1 MSFSPQLVYFLDR
14 LSGFSTNIFKL
25 QTQGSP
31 DAGPNTITRITLPA
45 NALLNTRSFKLHFLA
60 SCNASTSTGG
70 RLPADL
76 STLVERVEVSAGGVQ
91 LSQGT
96 NFYNTLV
103 NAKAAIQ
110 GSRCD
115 SVTGHSELVRANKF
129 DGVSL
134 TTTQSEV
141 YDSTFATSNTAQTGT
156 QTFGPGTPHV
166 IDKWEGF
173 LGTCEP
179 KILDAA
185 ILPDLVVSIYWAD
198 NSVLASAGSVVTDTA
213 FATQA
218 SPAAN
223 YVIKNVHASIETIG
237 LADSVYDNMVSSMIA
252 SKGFVEIPFK
262 QYFSF
267 SNTHTGSSRFTVA
280 TQSLDRLWTAWR
292 TDGYNL
298 LGAPQPV
305 AGYGFGNEEKSVA
318 IATSGV
324 TIATG
329 SFAITAHG
337 YSVGQA
343 LTYRTGGGTAAAP
356 LVDGSVVYVKTVS
369 SADAFIIAATPGG
382 AAQVLTATGNSSQ
395 YFQTNISPSA
405 YRGVFDTSGD
415 KYLTKYQKFTEPGAD
430 GALKYQFQLNGAYY
444 PQYPASMEDMYQITK
459 NSLPGPVKYGL
470 TKEQLRTS
478 YFVQC
483 IRLNMPD
490 SEYSRLVSGLDTRSV
505 SLNGYVNTTGT
516 LTADPNLMIFAECT
530 SCLRV
535 GAGRQLEI
543 II

>member
-1 MSFSPQLVYFLDR
+1 MSYSPQLVYFLDR

-25 QTQGSP
+25 MPNGNA
-31 DAGPNTITRITLPA
+31 DAAPNSITRITLPA

-60 SCNASTSTGG
+60 SCNASASTGG

-129 DGVSL
+129 DGKTIGNTTDEGANAAATDSEVYGS
-134 TTTQSEV
+134 TFSTDGDQSTTQSFN
-141 YDSTFATSNTAQTGT
+141 SA
-156 QTFGPGTPHV
+156 TPHV

-198 NSVLASAGSVVTDTA
+198 NSVLASAGSANKHSTFIVQSA
-213 FATQA
+213 
-218 SPAAN
+218 PAAQ

-280 TQSLDRLWTAWR
+280 TQSLDRIWTAWR
-292 TDGYNL
+292 NDGYST
-298 LGAPQPV
+298 LGPPQPV
-305 AGYGFGNEEKSVA
+305 PGYSTAAGSAAG
-318 IATSGV
+318 
-324 TIATG
+324 TIAG
-329 SFAITAHG
+329 ASITAAQLNTLVNSATAGLSDYGGMHG
-337 YSVGQA
+337 
-343 LTYRTGGGTAAAP
+343 TG
-356 LVDGSVVYVKTVS
+356 
-369 SADAFIIAATPGG
+369 
-382 AAQVLTATGNSSQ
+382 AQE
-395 YFQTNISPSA
+395 
-405 YRGVFDTSGD
+405 
-415 KYLTKYQKFTEPGAD
+415 KYLTKFQKFTEQGTD

-444 PQYPASMEDMYQITK
+444 PQYPAGMEDMYQITK
-459 NSLPGPVKYGL
+459 NSLPGAVKYGL
-470 TKEQLRTS
+470 TKEQLRDS

-483 IRLNMPD
+483 VRLNMPD
-490 SEYSRLVSGLDTRSV
+490 SEFSRQVSGLDTRSV
-505 SLNGYVNTTGT
+505 SLNGYVNTTGE
-516 LTADPNLMIFAECT
+516 LTEYANLMIFAECT

-535 GAGRQLEI
+535 GAGRQLEVVI
-543 II
+543 

>member
-1 MSFSPQLVYFLDR
+1 MSYSPNLVYFLDR

-25 QTQGSP
+25 MPSGST
-31 DAGPNTITRITLPA
+31 DAAPNSITRITLPA

-60 SCNASTSTGG
+60 SCDAKASTGG

-129 DGVSL
+129 DGK
-134 TTTQSEV
+134 TIGAEGGATAATDSEV
-141 YDSTFATSNTAQTGT
+141 YGSTFATSGDQSTT
-156 QTFGPGTPHV
+156 QSFNEATPHV

-185 ILPDLVVSIYWAD
+185 ILPDLVVTIYWAD
-198 NSVLASAGSVVTDTA
+198 STVLASAGN
-213 FATQA
+213 ATKHSTFIAQG
-218 SPAAN
+218 SPAAQ

-280 TQSLDRLWTAWR
+280 TQSLDRIWTAWR
-292 TDGYNL
+292 ADGYNV
-298 LGAPQPV
+298 LGPPQAVPGYSTA
-305 AGYGFGNEEKSVA
+305 AGSVA
-318 IATSGV
+318 
-324 TIATG
+324 
-329 SFAITAHG
+329 
-337 YSVGQA
+337 
-343 LTYRTGGGTAAAP
+343 
-356 LVDGSVVYVKTVS
+356 
-369 SADAFIIAATPGG
+369 AATAGSPTD
-382 AAQVLTATGNSSQ
+382 AELNAVLTRL
-395 YFQTNISPSA
+395 SA
-405 YRGVFDTSGD
+405 YGGMHETGAQE
-415 KYLTKYQKFTEPGAD
+415 KYLTKFQKFSEPGAD
-430 GALKYQFQLNGAYY
+430 GVLKYQFQLNGAYY

-470 TKEQLRTS
+470 TKEQLRNS

-490 SEYSRLVSGLDTRSV
+490 SEFSRTVSGLDTRSV

-516 LTADPNLMIFAECT
+516 LSSNPNLMIFAECT

-535 GAGRQLEI
+535 GAARQLEVI
-543 II
+543 I

>member
-1 MSFSPQLVYFLDR
+1 MSYSPSLLYFVER
-14 LSGFSTNIFKL
+14 LSGYSTNIFKL
-25 QTQGSP
+25 MASGSP
-31 DAGPNTITRITLPA
+31 DAAPNSITRITLPA
-45 NALLNTRSFKLHFLA
+45 NALLNTRSFKLHFRA
-60 SCNASTSTGG
+60 SCVDAPSTGG

-76 STLVERVEVSAGGVQ
+76 STLIERVEVSAGGVQ

-115 SVTGHSELVRANKF
+115 SVTGHSELVRSNKF
-129 DGVSL
+129 DG
-134 TTTQSEV
+134 
-141 YDSTFATSNTAQTGT
+141 STVIATATAGADEIYAT
-156 QTFGPGTPHV
+156 GTPHV

-198 NSVLASAGSVVTDTA
+198 NSVLASCKQADTHANFIVAPDAG
-213 FATQA
+213 
-218 SPAAN
+218 AAAA
-223 YVIKNVHASIETIG
+223 YEIKDIHASIETIG

-267 SNTHTGSSRFTVA
+267 SNTHTGASRFTVA
-280 TQSLDRLWTAWR
+280 TQSLDRIWTAWR
-292 TDGYNL
+292 ADGYNT
-298 LGAPQPV
+298 LGAPSPV
-305 AGYGFGNEEKSVA
+305 P
-318 IATSGV
+318 
-324 TIATG
+324 
-329 SFAITAHG
+329 G
-337 YSVGQA
+337 YS
-343 LTYRTGGGTAAAP
+343 TAAGTDSNTTDITD
-356 LVDGSVVYVKTVS
+356 LLSDY
-369 SADAFIIAATPGG
+369 GG
-382 AAQVLTATGNSSQ
+382 MHGTGAQE
-395 YFQTNISPSA
+395 
-405 YRGVFDTSGD
+405 
-415 KYLTKYQKFTEPGAD
+415 KYLTKFQKFSEPGAD

-459 NSLPGPVKYGL
+459 NSLPGQMKYGL
-470 TKEQLRTS
+470 TKEQLRDS

-483 IRLNMPD
+483 VRLNMPD
-490 SEYSRLVSGLDTRSV
+490 SEYSRLVSGLDTRSC
-505 SLNGYVNTTGT
+505 SLNGYVNTTGQ
-516 LTADPNLMIFAECT
+516 LTADSNLMIFAECT

-535 GAGRQLEI
+535 GVGKQLEI

>member
-1 MSFSPQLVYFLDR
+1 MSYSPQLVYFLDK
-14 LSGFSTNIFKL
+14 LSGFSTNVFKL
-25 QTQGSP
+25 MPNGST
-31 DAGPNTITRITLPA
+31 DASPNQITRITLPA
-45 NALLNTRSFKLHFLA
+45 NALLNTRSFKLHFRA
-60 SCNASTSTGG
+60 SAAPGGSKGG
-70 RLPADL
+70 RLPADI

-115 SVTGHSELVRANKF
+115 SVTGHSELVRSNKF
-129 DGVSL
+129 DGTVVNANAGDSENY
-134 TTTQSEV
+134 TT
-141 YDSTFATSNTAQTGT
+141 
-156 QTFGPGTPHV
+156 GTPHV

-198 NSVLASAGSVVTDTA
+198 NTVLASCKQNTTFGLFTII
-213 FATQA
+213 
-218 SPAAN
+218 PAAGAAAL
-223 YVIKNVHASIETIG
+223 YSISDIHASIETIG
-237 LADSVYDNMVSSMIA
+237 LADAVYDNMVSSMIA

-280 TQSLDRLWTAWR
+280 TQSLDRIWSAWR
-292 TDGYNL
+292 ADGYNTQ
-298 LGAPQPV
+298 GAPQPV
-305 AGYGFGNEEKSVA
+305 P
-318 IATSGV
+318 
-324 TIATG
+324 
-329 SFAITAHG
+329 G
-337 YSVGQA
+337 YSTAAGH
-343 LTYRTGGGTAAAP
+343 TGGADAAAN
-356 LVDGSVVYVKTVS
+356 K
-369 SADAFIIAATPGG
+369 AAILALPGLLSDYGGMHGTG
-382 AAQVLTATGNSSQ
+382 AQE
-395 YFQTNISPSA
+395 
-405 YRGVFDTSGD
+405 

-444 PQYPASMEDMYQITK
+444 PQYPAGMEDMYQITK
-459 NSLPGPVKYGL
+459 NSLPGSIKYGL
-470 TKEQLRTS
+470 TKEQYRDV

-490 SEYSRLVSGLDTRSV
+490 SEFSRTISGLDTRSV

-516 LTADPNLMIFAECT
+516 LSTDPNLMIFAECT
-530 SCLRV
+530 SSLRV

>member
-1 MSFSPQLVYFLDR
+1 MSYSPQLVYFLER

-25 QTQGSP
+25 MPQGSP
-31 DAGPNTITRITLPA
+31 DAAPNSITRITLPA
-45 NALLNTRSFKLHFLA
+45 NALLNTRSFKLHFRA
-60 SCNASTSTGG
+60 SCVAGSSVGG

-76 STLVERVEVSAGGVQ
+76 STLIERVEVSAGGVQ

-115 SVTGHSELVRANKF
+115 SVTGHSELVFNNKF
-129 DGVSL
+129 DGSNVGAAAGDDETY
-134 TTTQSEV
+134 TT
-141 YDSTFATSNTAQTGT
+141 
-156 QTFGPGTPHV
+156 GTPHV

-198 NSVLASAGSVVTDTA
+198 NSVLASCKQADTFANFCIAPTAG
-213 FATQA
+213 A
-218 SPAAN
+218 SAV
-223 YVIKNVHASIETIG
+223 YEIKDIHASIETIG

-267 SNTHTGSSRFTVA
+267 SNTHTGASRFTVA

-292 TDGYNL
+292 ASDYNT
-298 LGAPQPV
+298 LGAPQAVP
-305 AGYGFGNEEKSVA
+305 GYGFGDIDRTVPIVQAN
-318 IATSGV
+318 I

-329 SFAITAHG
+329 SFAVATHG
-337 YSVGQA
+337 FVVGQA
-343 LTYRTGGGTAAAP
+343 LTYRDGGGAQAATP
-356 LVDGSVVYVKTVS
+356 LFDGRVVYVKTVT
-369 SADAFIIAATPGG
+369 DASNFIISATPGG
-382 AAQVLTATGNSSQ
+382 AALVLTNDGNDAQ
-395 YFQTNISPSA
+395 YFQTSAAPSD
-405 YRGVFDTSGD
+405 YRGVHGTAGD
-415 KYLTKYQKFTEPGAD
+415 KYLSKYQKFSEPGAS

-444 PQYPASMEDMYQITK
+444 PQYPAETEDMYQITK
-459 NSLPGPVKYGL
+459 NSLPGSVKYDL
-470 TKEQLRTS
+470 TVEQLRDS

-490 SEYSRLVSGLDTRSV
+490 SEFSRTVSGLDTRSV

-516 LTADPNLMIFAECT
+516 LATDPNLMIFAECT
-530 SCLRV
+530 SSLRV
-535 GAGRQLEI
+535 GAGRQIEI

>member
-1 MSFSPQLVYFLDR
+1 MSYSPQLVYFLDK
-14 LSGFSTNIFKL
+14 LSSFSTNVFKL
-25 QTQGSP
+25 MPNGST
-31 DAGPNTITRITLPA
+31 DASPNQITRITLPA
-45 NALLNTRSFKLHFLA
+45 NALLNTRSFKLHFR
-60 SCNASTSTGG
+60 ASTTGVG
-70 RLPADL
+70 ARLPADL

-129 DGVSL
+129 DGSAVGASAGDDETY
-134 TTTQSEV
+134 TT
-141 YDSTFATSNTAQTGT
+141 
-156 QTFGPGTPHV
+156 GTPHV

-198 NSVLASAGSVVTDTA
+198 NTVLASCKQNTTYPLFIAAPDAG
-213 FATQA
+213 A
-218 SPAAN
+218 SAA
-223 YVIKNVHASIETIG
+223 YSISDIHASIETIG
-237 LADSVYDNMVSSMIA
+237 LADAVYDNMVSSMIA

-292 TDGYNL
+292 ATGYNT

-305 AGYGFGNEEKSVA
+305 PGYSEGAGRATNTTVAGNAQANIIAGINDA
-318 IATSGV
+318 IAGLSSYGGMHG
-324 TIATG
+324 TG
-329 SFAITAHG
+329 
-337 YSVGQA
+337 
-343 LTYRTGGGTAAAP
+343 
-356 LVDGSVVYVKTVS
+356 
-369 SADAFIIAATPGG
+369 
-382 AAQVLTATGNSSQ
+382 AQE
-395 YFQTNISPSA
+395 
-405 YRGVFDTSGD
+405 

-444 PQYPASMEDMYQITK
+444 PQYPAGMEDMYQITK
-459 NSLPGPVKYGL
+459 NSLPGSIKYGL
-470 TKEQLRTS
+470 TKEQLRDS

-490 SEYSRLVSGLDTRSV
+490 SEFSRTISGLDTRSV

-516 LTADPNLMIFAECT
+516 LSSDPNLMIFAECT
-530 SCLRV
+530 SSLRV